1 MELAVLGAGAYLASA
16 LFAEQPVQVAPT
28 QAELAQKMLEDPAQL
43 FMHEYRER
51 GAIAPSG
58 SSVAMRLPWDKN
70 FPPYY
75 IAQTATGGPN
85 NHPTERVYKSLIN
98 ASEHERKDIAQEF
111 YSARPHYARKRGQ
124 AIWTAFTS
132 EISVQDEDGGRRS
145 TERQGFQWMP
155 PNPTDSDWN
164 EAALLAKAL
173 PGDPTLF
180 TPDSTYMTAPGL
192 SWRYGDGQTH

>member
-1 MELAVLGAGAYLASA
+1 MELAVLGAGAYLATA
-16 LFAEQPVQVAPT
+16 LFAEKPVVVAPT
-28 QAELAQKMLEDPAQL
+28 QEQLMQSMLEDPAAL

-58 SSVAMRLPWDKN
+58 SSVAMRLPWDKVR
-70 FPPYY
+70 PPYY
-75 IAQTATGGPN
+75 IAETATGGPN
-85 NHPTERVYKSLIN
+85 NHPTERVYKCLVN
-98 ASEHERKDIAQEF
+98 ASEHERHDIAQEF

-124 AIWTAFTS
+124 ALWTAFTR
-132 EISVQDEDGGRRS
+132 EISVPDEDGGTRS
-145 TERQGFQWMP
+145 TQRQGFQWMP

-180 TPDSTYMTAPGL
+180 TPDSTFMTAPGVT
-192 SWRYGDGQTH
+192 WRYGGVQTH